1 MMYAS
6 DQEEPPR
13 RQANPASAR
22 SSPVIGWGLTNPGPR
37 VYHCLSSHHT
47 TTAMIRFMSRVSLK
61 LADQALLSFI
71 RKHPGSRLFE
81 INAAT
86 LKSHHSWGTK
96 SVLARLEA
104 EGWLY
109 VQRSRHGK
117 RIPPRYFVLAE
128 RGPRHKY
135 LAVANVNDWRFD

>member
-1 MMYAS
+1 MMLGS
-6 DQEEPPR
+6 VLLILR
-13 RQANPASAR
+13 T
-22 SSPVIGWGLTNPGPR
+22 GWATDYTHN
-37 VYHCLSSHHT
+37 H
-47 TTAMIRFMSRVSLK
+47 TAMIRILSRASLK
-61 LADQALLSFI
+61 LADQALLGYI

-96 SVLARLEA
+96 SVLARLEE

-117 RIPPRYFVLAE
+117 RIPPRYFALAE
-128 RGPRHKY
+128 RGARSKY
-135 LAVANVNDWRFD
+135 LAVANVLDWRYD

>member
-1 MMYAS
+1 
-6 DQEEPPR
+6 
-13 RQANPASAR
+13 
-22 SSPVIGWGLTNPGPR
+22 
-37 VYHCLSSHHT
+37 
-47 TTAMIRFMSRVSLK
+47 MIRFMSRVSLK